1 MLQRHPQEFYE
12 PLFLLTRYSIPVT
25 PRTKEFLSQQ
35 LLSKMAI
42 TSANVPDWQ
51 YAINGWQFCHL
62 RDASISQADLFVHTR
77 ELIPEDVKFFNSTVN
92 ASTAIVRVYIC
103 LRLLAYFRKRKIL

>member
-12 PLFLLTRYSIPVT
+12 LLFLLTRYAILVT

-35 LLSKMAI
+35 LL
-42 TSANVPDWQ
+42 NRQ
-51 YAINGWQFCHL
+51 YAINDWQFCHL
-62 RDASISQADLFVHTR
+62 RDASISRSRLVRTRSLKTR

-92 ASTAIVRVYIC
+92 ASTAIVRGYIC
-103 LRLLAYFRKRKIL
+103 LRLLAHVK